1 MHSFSIKAES
11 VLQFAFYIL
20 LKQFFTD
27 EIDKLGALGAILVSC
42 DIEFNAI

>member
-11 VLQFAFYIL
+11 VLQFALYIL
-20 LKQFFTD
+20 LKRFFTD
-27 EIDKLGALGAILVSC
+27 KIDKLGALGAISVSC